1 MQAESIVSRYQ
12 TVQITTSSPGETLI
26 ALYDGL
32 FRFLNLARFGLA
44 NREHRA
50 RAGEAISK
58 SHAIISEFLVA
69 LDPSHA
75 PELCQ
80 NLSNIYNFCLERLI
94 EANLKNDPAMID
106 EVIRV
111 LSPLRE
117 GFTAAVKQ
125 VAAEGKLRA
134 AT

>member
-12 TVQITTSSPGETLI
+12 TVQITTSSPGETLV

-32 FRFLNLARFGLA
+32 FRFLNLARFGLT
-44 NREHRA
+44 NKEHRA

-58 SHAIISEFLVA
+58 AHAIVSEFLVA

-75 PELCQ
+75 PELCT
-80 NLSNIYNFCLERLI
+80 NLTRVYNFCLERLV
-94 EANLKNDPAMID
+94 EANIQNDPRMID

-111 LSPLRE
+111 LAPLRE

-125 VAAEGKLRA
+125 VAADNKSRV
-134 AT
+134 TT

>member
-12 TVQITTSSPGETLI
+12 TVQVTTSSPGETLI

-50 RAGEAISK
+50 KAGEAISK
-58 SHAIISEFLVA
+58 AHAIVSEFLVA
-69 LDPSHA
+69 LDPQHA
-75 PELCQ
+75 PELCG
-80 NLSNIYNFCLERLI
+80 NLTRVYNFCLDKLL
-94 EANLKNDPAMID
+94 EANLKSDPAMVD

-117 GFTAAVKQ
+117 GFTSAVKQ
-125 VAAEGKLRA
+125 VAAEGKLRT